1 MKAKKLLVFVMTAA
15 LVFGLNSLTAFG
27 ATDLIQYG
35 DFEISEEDWANV
47 VGPVWVIEGIPAY
60 EAGVNETSTNQLQW
74 FEGDS
79 TNYVWDIWSQSGDSA
94 GAKISQT
101 VTVTEA
107 GTYTLSMDIMGGAG
121 DGITVTP
128 FVGDE
133 EGIGTATTGWNADPS
148 TWETITMT
156 VDLEPGD
163 YTVGASVD
171 TSANNAWGKIDN
183 ISFVLGGESSDTE
196 KTTEADDDENTTTA
210 AVETTAAVTTA
221 AKTGDATP
229 VAMAA
234 VAIIAAG
241 VVIVSRKKVSE

>member
-15 LVFGLNSLTAFG
+15 LVFGLNAMTAFG

-35 DFEISEEDWANV
+35 DFEITEEEWANV

-60 EAGVNETSTNQLQW
+60 DDASNTTSSNQLEW

-79 TNYVWDIWSQSGDSA
+79 TNYIWNIWSESGSDE

-107 GTYTLSMDIMGGAG
+107 GSYTLSMAIMGGTG

-128 FVGDE
+128 FIGDE
-133 EGIGTATTGWNADPS
+133 VGIGTATTGWNADPT
-148 TWETITMT
+148 TWEVITMT
-156 VDLEPGD
+156 VDLEAGE
-163 YTVGASVD
+163 YVVGAMVD
-171 TSANNAWGKIDN
+171 TSAANAWGKLDN
-183 ISFVLGGESSDTE
+183 FSLVKAGDSAAGDDS
-196 KTTEADDDENTTTA
+196 DDDDAATEEDTTTA
-210 AVETTAAVTTA
+210 AAVETTTA

-229 VAMAA
+229 FAMAA
-234 VAIIAAG
+234 IAVVAAG
-241 VVIVSRKKVSE
+241 VVIISRKKVTE